1 MIQIIM
7 IHLGAALAFLG
18 LYLYFILQTFLSH
31 KLSFDLHSTKFI
43 LYFRLLLILL
53 GVFFA
58 VATPISPGFAF
69 SKYNSTSNDAQNLII
84 LLWSENDGVHFEL
97 IKYLDV
103 V

>member
-18 LYLYFILQTFLSH
+18 LYLYFILQIFLSH

-58 VATPISPGFAF
+58 VATPISQEFAF
-69 SKYNSTSNDAQNLII
+69 SKYNSTSTDAQNVII
-84 LLWSENDGVHFEL
+84 LLWSEIDGVHFEL